1 MELIR
6 YWRVMRRWAW
16 LIILCP
22 MVAALAAGLIS
33 LQLPKI
39 YEAKVLLW
47 VRQAQNIPQTP
58 GVAPVTSDQVLRTY
72 AQIMTVHPLLE
83 KVISDEGLS
92 TNPLALS
99 RQISVTPNPSTLNLD
114 VSVRDTDP
122 SRAQRTAN
130 TLVNDFIAYID
141 ALQPIDIKPTPAA
154 TATPATRATAAPT
167 ATPVTLHQAGLLV
180 VSPAEL
186 PTQPVSPRPLLNIA
200 LGALAGLAVGLGLA
214 FLFDYLDQSVR
225 SDEILRER
233 VGVTPLGHI
242 SFVPA
247 KPERRG
253 ELVTLG
259 GDSPVV
265 EAYKALRTNLVFS
278 SVDKDV
284 KTIVIT
290 SAGPN
295 EGKSRTAANLAIVL
309 AQAGHPTLLVDADFR
324 RPSQHRMFGRVRNV
338 GLSNLIVQDV
348 PEGSLFVPDEQV
360 KDLVILSSGPTPP
373 NPSEL
378 LGSAQVAGLLA
389 RFRKQ
394 FDYVVIDTPPVN
406 AVTDASVLAANTD
419 ATILVV
425 DTNKATYTA
434 VQHAKQALDRVGAK
448 VLGSVMNKMKAAG
461 GRYYYYEYGYGY
473 SYGNGSGNGSGAPNG
488 RVAETEA
495 SASKTEAPPAE
506 KNE

>member
-6 YWRVMRRWAW
+6 YWRVVRRWAW

-22 MVAALAAGLIS
+22 LVAALAAGLIS
-33 LQLPKI
+33 LQLPKV
-39 YEAKVLLW
+39 YEAKVLLY
-47 VRQAQNIPQTP
+47 VRTAQLIPQTQN
-58 GVAPVTSDQVLRTY
+58 VPVTSDQVLRTY
-72 AQIMTVHPLLE
+72 AQLMTVRPLLQQ
-83 KVISDEGLS
+83 VISEESLPTDPATLV
-92 TNPLALS
+92 N
-99 RQISVTPNPSTLNLD
+99 RISVTPNPNTLNLNI
-114 VSVRDTDP
+114 SVRDTDP

-130 TLVNDFIAYID
+130 TLVIDFITYVNTLA
-141 ALQPIDIKPTPAA
+141 PA
-154 TATPATRATAAPT
+154 ATPATSPPTKPTTSPTPSTAQQTPT
-167 ATPVTLHQAGLLV
+167 TSQQESLV
-180 VSPAEL
+180 IAQSADL
-186 PTQPVSPRPLLNIA
+186 PKKPVSPRPLLNVA
-200 LGALAGLAVGLGLA
+200 LAVLAGLAVGAGLA
-214 FLFDYLDQSVR
+214 FLLDYMDQSVR

-233 VGVTPLGHI
+233 VGLVPLGHI

-247 KPERRG
+247 KPDRRG
-253 ELVTLG
+253 ELLTLG

-265 EAYKALRTNLVFS
+265 EAYKALRTNLLFS
-278 SVDKDV
+278 SVDKEV

-338 GLSNLIVQDV
+338 GLSNLFVQDM
-348 PEGSLFVPDEQV
+348 PEAALFVPDEQV
-360 KDLVILSSGPTPP
+360 KDLVILASGPTPP

-378 LGSAQVAGLLA
+378 LGSAQMNGLLA
-389 RFRKQ
+389 RFRKH

-419 ATILVV
+419 AAILVV

-448 VLGSVMNKMKAAG
+448 VLGSVMNKMKASG
-461 GRYYYYEYGYGY
+461 GRYYYYESGYGYG
-473 SYGNGSGNGSGAPNG
+473 SPNG
-488 RVAETEA
+488 KVHAGASPAEAETETPA
-495 SASKTEAPPAE
+495 GAE
-506 KNE
+506 KEK

>member
-22 MVAALAAGLIS
+22 IVATVAAGLIT
-33 LQLPKI
+33 LQLPKV
-39 YEAKVLLW
+39 YEAKVALL
-47 VRQAQNIPQTP
+47 VRPAQPLSGDLTVQALT
-58 GVAPVTSDQVLRTY
+58 ADQILRTY
-72 AQIMTVHPLLE
+72 ASWMVERPILE
-83 KVISDEGLS
+83 RVISDLS
-92 TNPLALS
+92 LQTDPASLS
-99 RQISVTPNPSTLNLD
+99 KQITVTPEPNTTILD
-114 VSVRDTDP
+114 VAVRGTDP
-122 SRAQRTAN
+122 VRAMNTAN
-130 TLVNDFIAYID
+130 TLVNDFIAQVKD
-141 ALQPIDIKPTPAA
+141 TQRTESTALTTSSKDNLLIVAPAVQPTI
-154 TATPATRATAAPT
+154 
-167 ATPVTLHQAGLLV
+167 PVLPKTL
-180 VSPAEL
+180 S
-186 PTQPVSPRPLLNIA
+186 NIA
-200 LGALAGLAVGLGLA
+200 LGFLAGLVAGLGLA
-214 FLFDYLDQSVR
+214 FLLDYLDQSVR

-233 VGVTPLGHI
+233 VGLVPLGHI

-247 KPERRG
+247 KPDRRG
-253 ELVTLG
+253 ELLTLG

-265 EAYKALRTNLVFS
+265 EAYKALRTNLLFS
-278 SVDKDV
+278 SVDKEV

-290 SAGPN
+290 SGGPN

-338 GLSNLIVQDV
+338 GLSNLIVQDM
-348 PEGSLFVPDEQV
+348 PEAALFVPDEQV
-360 KDLVILSSGPTPP
+360 KDLVILASGPTPP

-378 LGSAQVAGLLA
+378 LGSAQMNGLLA
-389 RFRKQ
+389 RFRKH

-419 ATILVV
+419 AAILVV

-473 SYGNGSGNGSGAPNG
+473 GYGAPNG
-488 RVAETEA
+488 KVHPEVAPPQ
-495 SASKTEAPPAE
+495 SRTEAPAEAE
-506 KNE
+506 KNK